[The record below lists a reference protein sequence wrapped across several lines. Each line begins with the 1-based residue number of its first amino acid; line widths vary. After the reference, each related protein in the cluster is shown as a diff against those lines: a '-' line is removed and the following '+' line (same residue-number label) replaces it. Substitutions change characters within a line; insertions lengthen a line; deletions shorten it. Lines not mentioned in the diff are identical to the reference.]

1 MKIFFIIFLLLGII
15 ISGCLSN
22 PTKQVP
28 VIHANITLVENQGIV
43 EAENYRLIQGTVNY
57 LNRPKSTQPEAFPA
71 ISARAV
77 ISKGK
82 NSTIGPWENL
92 AYKGNGT
99 YSFDIGFEEE
109 YPAPGDKIN
118 IYIYVWDKNGGR
130 IGYLTQDIIWQK

>member
-1 MKIFFIIFLLLGII
+1 MKIFFIILLLLGII

-28 VIHANITLVENQGIV
+28 VIHVNITLVENQGLV

-71 ISARAV
+71 LSARAV
-77 ISKGK
+77 ILKGE
-82 NSTIGPWENL
+82 NSTIEPWENL
-92 AYKGNGT
+92 PYKGTGT
-99 YSFDIGFEEE
+99 YSFDIGFEEK

-118 IYIYVWDKNGGR
+118 IYIYVWDKSGER
-130 IGYLTQDIIWQK
+130 VGYLMKDIIWH

>member
-15 ISGCLSN
+15 ISGCVSN

-28 VIHANITLVENQGIV
+28 VIHANIILAEIQGLAEVEN
-43 EAENYRLIQGTVNY
+43 YKFIQGTVNY

-77 ISKGK
+77 ILKGE
-82 NSTIGPWENL
+82 NSTIEPWENL
-92 AYKGNGT
+92 PYKGNGT
-99 YSFDIGFEEE
+99 YSFDIGFEEK

-118 IYIYVWDKNGGR
+118 IYIYVWDKNEGR
-130 IGYLTQDIIWQK
+130 IGYLVQDIIWQK

>member
-22 PTKQVP
+22 PTKQVQ
-28 VIHANITLVENQGIV
+28 VIHANITLVEKQGLV
-43 EAENYRLIQGTVNY
+43 EVEDYRLIQGTVNY

-77 ISKGK
+77 ILKGE

-92 AYKGNGT
+92 PYKGNGT
-99 YSFDIGFEEE
+99 YSFDIGFEEV
-109 YPAPGDKIN
+109 YPAAGDKIN
-118 IYIYVWDKNGGR
+118 IYIYVWDKDGGR
-130 IGYLTQDIIWQK
+130 IGYLTQDIVWQK